1 MTLRESHLFQEQT
14 VLQVAGERRSKKR
27 YALELDVEFRVLG
40 RFSSIAGSGKLI
52 DISSSGVA
60 FTNTV
65 QLKLRTNVELA
76 ITWPILLNGTCPLR
90 LIMIGRVV
98 RSSRG
103 FTAIHSRQHEF
114 RTHGKLRA
122 AASGGTECFQL
133 VQ

>member
-1 MTLRESHLFQEQT
+1 MTLHESHSFQKKT
-14 VLQVAGERRSKKR
+14 VIQVAGERRSKKR
-27 YALELDVEFRVLG
+27 YALELDVEYRVLG

-90 LIMIGRVV
+90 LIMIGHVV

-103 FTAIHSRQHEF
+103 FTAIQGTSHEF
-114 RTHGKLRA
+114 RTQGKLRA
-122 AASGGTECFQL
+122 APSGEP
-133 VQ
+133 